1 MESILIV
8 EDDPTIREVLE
19 YNLKNEGY
27 LITTAKDG
35 QEGLDKAISNRPDL
49 ILLDLLLPKL
59 DGLSV
64 CRKVRRVNSDVRII
78 MITALGTSSDKVKGL
93 ADGADDYITKPFD
106 FAELLA
112 RIRAH
117 LRRKSNGDADH
128 EIMKFG
134 DVDIDSVKHE
144 VVVDGQAVKVRPKEW
159 QLLVTLA
166 SNPGVLFSR
175 QQLTSLVWGND
186 FLGSSRTVDVHI
198 QRLRKKVEENSQYN
212 FIHTIH
218 GLGYRFELTTKG
230 LQE

>member
-35 QEGLDKAISNRPDL
+35 QEGLNEAISSRPDL

-64 CRKVRRVNSDVRII
+64 CRKLRRVNSDVRII

-128 EIMKFG
+128 EIIKFG
-134 DVDIDSVKHE
+134 DVAIDPVKHE
-144 VVVDGQAVKVRPKEW
+144 VVVVGQAVKVRPKEW

-175 QQLTSLVWGND
+175 QQLTSLIWGND

>member
-1 MESILIV
+1 MIV

-64 CRKVRRVNSDVRII
+64 CRKVRRVNSDVQII

>member
-1 MESILIV
+1 MIV